1 MLKEPNPKPNIMIN
15 ISDLYKAIKNF
26 IKKLFI
32 LLLSLLFLNCGTL
45 YYSIKDGDI
54 PETRKETNDL
64 NLRVLGCDVLAG
76 VLVPVIAGN
85 SGLFLSAFVYM
96 GVDYLTGALFEVK
109 ESSEKPNELNK

>member
-1 MLKEPNPKPNIMIN
+1 M
-15 ISDLYKAIKNF
+15 
-26 IKKLFI
+26 KKLFI

-64 NLRVLGCDVLAG
+64 NLRVLGFDVLAG
-76 VLVPVIAGN
+76 VLVPIATGN
-85 SGLFLSAFVYM
+85 SGLFISTFVYV

-109 ESSEKPNELNK
+109 DSSDKPNELNKQTINK

>member
-1 MLKEPNPKPNIMIN
+1 M
-15 ISDLYKAIKNF
+15 
-26 IKKLFI
+26 KKLFI

-54 PETRKETNDL
+54 PETKKETNDL

-76 VLVPVIAGN
+76 VLVPVIASNG
-85 SGLFLSAFVYM
+85 GLFLSAFVYA

-109 ESSEKPNELNK
+109 ESSEKPNELNKQTINK

>member
-1 MLKEPNPKPNIMIN
+1 M
-15 ISDLYKAIKNF
+15 
-26 IKKLFI
+26 KKLFI

-64 NLRVLGCDVLAG
+64 NLRVLGFDVLAG
-76 VLVPVIAGN
+76 VLVPAFTGN
-85 SGLFLSAFVYM
+85 AGLFISTFVYV

-109 ESSEKPNELNK
+109 DSPNKSDELNKQTINK